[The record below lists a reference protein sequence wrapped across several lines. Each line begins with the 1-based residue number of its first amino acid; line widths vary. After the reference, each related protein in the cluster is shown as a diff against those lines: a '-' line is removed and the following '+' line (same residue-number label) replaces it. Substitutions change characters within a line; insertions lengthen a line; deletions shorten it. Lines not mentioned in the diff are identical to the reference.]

1 MLLDNKANNSYLTYC
16 TNIHA
21 AEEWSKVIY
30 NLKMFLPKI
39 KKDVSNNKN
48 FGLGLRL
55 AASAAKDLKNEK
67 TFEEFKD
74 FLKDSNTYVF
84 TINGFPYGNFHGQPV
99 KENAYKPDW
108 SSDERLNYTNLLAE
122 HLSELLPDGIEGSI
136 STVPGTYKPWTQD
149 KNGDQLIE
157 SIVYNIIKHISHL
170 IKIKQS
176 TGKEIS
182 LALEPEPYCFLETIA
197 ETISFFKNRLFSKTS
212 IDLLSNLT
220 KLSFSDS
227 EKALRFHLGIC
238 YDVCHAA
245 VEFENPKES
254 ILDIQN
260 AGIRIPKLQLS
271 SAIKIPNV
279 NENTYEI
286 LKSLDEPV
294 YMHQVVEKTGTN
306 LNRFADLSDAFRT
319 IDKSFGSEWRIHFH
333 VPIFLKKMDQFHTT
347 QDFLKEILNIHKNSP
362 ISQHLEVET
371 YTWDVLP
378 SNYRDTPVNQAIAR
392 ELNWV
397 IGQLNI

>member
-1 MLLDNKANNSYLTYC
+1 MLLDNKKHNSYLTYC

-30 NLKMFLPKI
+30 NLKMFLPEI

-108 SSDERLNYTNLLAE
+108 SSDLRLSYTNLLAE
-122 HLSELLPDGIEGSI
+122 HLSKLLPDGIEGSI
-136 STVPGTYKPWTQD
+136 STVPGTYKPWTQG
-149 KNGDQLIE
+149 KNGDKLIE

-197 ETISFFKNRLFSKTS
+197 ETISFFQNRLFSKTS
-212 IDLLSNLT
+212 IEFLSNLT
-220 KLSFSDS
+220 KLNFSDS

-245 VEFENPKES
+245 VEFENPKQS

-279 NENTYEI
+279 NENTYEV

-294 YMHQVVEKTGTN
+294 YMHQVVEKKGTT
-306 LNRFADLSDAFRT
+306 LNRFSDLSDAFRT

-333 VPIFLKKMDQFHTT
+333 VPIFLKQMDQFHTT

>member
-1 MLLDNKANNSYLTYC
+1 MLLDNKKHNSYLTYC

-30 NLKMFLPKI
+30 NLKMFLPEI

-55 AASAAKDLKNEK
+55 AASAAIDLKNEK
-67 TFEEFKD
+67 PFEEFKD

-108 SSDERLNYTNLLAE
+108 SSDLRLSYTNLLAE
-122 HLSELLPDGIEGSI
+122 HLSKLLPDGIEGSI
-136 STVPGTYKPWTQD
+136 STVPGTYKPWTQG
-149 KNGDQLIE
+149 KNGDKLIE

-197 ETISFFKNRLFSKTS
+197 ETISFFQNRLFSKTS
-212 IDLLSNLT
+212 IEFLSNLT
-220 KLSFSDS
+220 KLNFSDS

-245 VEFENPKES
+245 VEFENPKQS

-279 NENTYEI
+279 NENTYEV

-294 YMHQVVEKTGTN
+294 YMHQVVEKKGTT
-306 LNRFADLSDAFRT
+306 LNRFSDLSDAFRT

-333 VPIFLKKMDQFHTT
+333 VPIFLKQMDQFHTT